1 MTNECPITNVQYPM
15 PSALVGKMVIGH
27 WTLVIHWSLRHWT
40 LVILSTI
47 GFGELENCPLNLGHS
62 LVIASLVIGHSLY
75 DRVRRNSK
83 TAHRTLVIHWSL
95 RQLVMGHSL
104 GPSCRM
110 VCFMLCSLRNFC

>member
-1 MTNECPITNVQYPM
+1 MTNVQCPMTNECPITNVQCPM
-15 PSALVGKMVIGH
+15 RSALVGKMVIGH
-27 WTLVIHWSLRHWT
+27 WTLDI
-40 LVILSTI
+40 
-47 GFGELENCPLNLGHS
+47 GHS

-110 VCFMLCSLRNFC
+110 ACFMLCSLRNFY